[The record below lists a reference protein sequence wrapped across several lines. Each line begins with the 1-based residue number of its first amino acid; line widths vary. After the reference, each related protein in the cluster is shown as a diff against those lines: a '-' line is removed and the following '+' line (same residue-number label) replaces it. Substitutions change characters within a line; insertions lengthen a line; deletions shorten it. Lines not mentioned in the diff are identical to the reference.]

1 MEDLRQIE
9 FVERNG
15 QAALNAVYT
24 ILFVVILLVT
34 LPLGLVIVANVQ
46 NQVPTSG
53 LTANQTA
60 AFNSMKDSSATT
72 LSFATLVP
80 YILVATA
87 VIAAVVGIIISLRQ
101 G

>member
-1 MEDLRQIE
+1 MEDIRSLE
-9 FVERNG
+9 FAERNG
-15 QAALNAVYT
+15 QSAMGAVYT

-53 LTANQTA
+53 LTTNQTT
-60 AFNSMKDSSATT
+60 AFNSIKDSSAST

-87 VIAAVVGIIISLRQ
+87 VIGAVVGIILSLRQ
-101 G
+101 